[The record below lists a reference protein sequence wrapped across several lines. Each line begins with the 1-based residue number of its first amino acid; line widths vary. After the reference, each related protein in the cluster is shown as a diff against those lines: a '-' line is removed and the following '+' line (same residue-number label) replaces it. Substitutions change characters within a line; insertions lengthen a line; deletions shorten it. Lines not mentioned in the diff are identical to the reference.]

1 VGAAGLILGG
11 VTGIV
16 VSSDSSLRSSCPN
29 GPACTASKVSTYNM
43 MRTLSTVGLI
53 AGGVS
58 AVVGVTLL
66 VWTPKREGDTHAA
79 LWLGPGSVALKGT
92 F

>member
-1 VGAAGLILGG
+1 
-11 VTGIV
+11 
-16 VSSDSSLRSSCPN
+16 
-29 GPACTASKVSTYNM
+29 M

-58 AVVGVTLL
+58 AAVGVTLL
-66 VWTPKREGDTHAA
+66 VWTPKRDGDTRAA

>member
-1 VGAAGLILGG
+1 
-11 VTGIV
+11 
-16 VSSDSSLRSSCPN
+16 
-29 GPACTASKVSTYNM
+29 M

-58 AVVGVTLL
+58 AAVGVTLL
-66 VWTPKREGDTHAA
+66 VWPSKREGDTRAA